1 MQTLAVVGCCH
12 SLGTQAAGCVVA
24 VAVYS
29 CVAGVP
35 YFSFGGLCFW
45 VCISVLLLL
54 CLVFLFFICVML
66 PGFSGCVVWL

>member
-35 YFSFGGLCFW
+35 SPFGD
-45 VCISVLLLL
+45 SVFG
-54 CLVFLFFICVML
+54 CVFLFCCCCV
-66 PGFSGCVVWL
+66 